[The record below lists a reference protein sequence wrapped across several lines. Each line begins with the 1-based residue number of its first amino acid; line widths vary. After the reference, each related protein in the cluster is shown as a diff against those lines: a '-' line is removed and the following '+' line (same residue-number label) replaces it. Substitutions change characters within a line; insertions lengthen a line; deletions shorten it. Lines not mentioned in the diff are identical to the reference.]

1 MLPIKQRIVLQK
13 YSFLGLVKG
22 TELLLPPDLIIP
34 FLDELSNE
42 NALING
48 CDLWKFINS
57 SKNPYEIVQLLDGF
71 LIPDNFGDSVEGSA
85 KLVKNYLENNLPKDV
100 DFVSLIFDD
109 GEIYDYI
116 LSLGDNRSN
125 YQPRGED

>member
-42 NALING
+42 NVLING

-85 KLVKNYLENNLPKDV
+85 KLVKNYLVNNLPKDV

-109 GEIYDYI
+109 GDIYDYI

-125 YQPRGED
+125 YLN

>member
-1 MLPIKQRIVLQK
+1 MITNGQKAILWKFAALGIVAAND
-13 YSFLGLVKG
+13 
-22 TELLLPPDLIIP
+22 LLLPPDLIIP

-48 CDLWKFINS
+48 CDLWKFVDS
-57 SKNPYEIVQLLDGF
+57 SRNPYEIVQLLDGY
-71 LIPDNFGDSVEGSA
+71 LIPDNFGDSVDGSA